1 MTLYQIVEKYK
12 QHKGG
17 FGPLFFSINKS
28 MKTILRSIAGI
39 LLIGSFILLLSFVLN
54 SLQKPNALEN
64 IEKRL
69 DEAEQQQQVLTEKE
83 KELVQDAQNK
93 EWEEVDK
100 ETDK

>member
-1 MTLYQIVEKYK
+1 
-12 QHKGG
+12 
-17 FGPLFFSINKS
+17 

-39 LLIGSFILLLSFVLN
+39 ILIGGFIVLLSMGLN
-54 SLQKPNALEN
+54 ALQKPNALDN

-69 DEAEQQQQVLTEKE
+69 DEAEQKQQVLTEKE

>member
-1 MTLYQIVEKYK
+1 
-12 QHKGG
+12 
-17 FGPLFFSINKS
+17 
-28 MKTILRSIAGI
+28 MKTILKSVAGI
-39 LLIGSFILLLSFVLN
+39 ILIGGFITLLSMGLN
-54 SLQKPNALEN
+54 SLQKPNALDS

-69 DEAEQQQQVLTEKE
+69 DEAEEKQQVLTEKE

>member
-1 MTLYQIVEKYK
+1 
-12 QHKGG
+12 
-17 FGPLFFSINKS
+17 

-69 DEAEQQQQVLTEKE
+69 DEAEQKQQVLTEKE

>member
-1 MTLYQIVEKYK
+1 MNKRI
-12 QHKGG
+12 KGG

-28 MKTILRSIAGI
+28 MKTIFRSIAGI
-39 LLIGSFILLLSFVLN
+39 ILIGGFIVLLSMGLN
-54 SLQKPNALEN
+54 ALQEPNALDN

-69 DEAEQQQQVLTEKE
+69 DEAEQKQQVLTEKE

>member
-1 MTLYQIVEKYK
+1 
-12 QHKGG
+12 
-17 FGPLFFSINKS
+17 

-39 LLIGSFILLLSFVLN
+39 ILIGGFITLLSMGLN
-54 SLQKPNALEN
+54 ALQKPNALEN
-64 IEKRL
+64 IDKRL
-69 DEAEQQQQVLTEKE
+69 DEAEKKQQVLTEKE

>member
-1 MTLYQIVEKYK
+1 
-12 QHKGG
+12 
-17 FGPLFFSINKS
+17 
-28 MKTILRSIAGI
+28 MKTIFRSIAGI
-39 LLIGSFILLLSFVLN
+39 ILIGGFIVLLSMSLN
-54 SLQKPNALEN
+54 ALQEPNALDN

-69 DEAEQQQQVLTEKE
+69 DEAEQKQQVLTEKE

>member
-1 MTLYQIVEKYK
+1 MKSPFKEIVGIILVIAFMTL
-12 QHKGG
+12 
-17 FGPLFFSINKS
+17 
-28 MKTILRSIAGI
+28 
-39 LLIGSFILLLSFVLN
+39 LSYGLN
-54 SLQKPNALEN
+54 YLQKPNALEN

-69 DEAEQQQQVLTEKE
+69 DEAEQQQKVLTEKE

>member
-1 MTLYQIVEKYK
+1 
-12 QHKGG
+12 
-17 FGPLFFSINKS
+17 

-39 LLIGSFILLLSFVLN
+39 ILIGGFITLLSMGLN
-54 SLQKPNALEN
+54 TLQKPNALEN
-64 IEKRL
+64 IDKRL
-69 DEAEQQQQVLTEKE
+69 DEAEKKQQVLTEKE

>member
-1 MTLYQIVEKYK
+1 
-12 QHKGG
+12 
-17 FGPLFFSINKS
+17 
-28 MKTILRSIAGI
+28 MKTILKSIAGI
-39 LLIGSFILLLSFVLN
+39 LLIGGFIILLSIGLN
-54 SLQKPNALEN
+54 SLQKPNALDN

-69 DEAEQQQQVLTEKE
+69 DEAEQKQQVLTEKE

>member
-1 MTLYQIVEKYK
+1 
-12 QHKGG
+12 
-17 FGPLFFSINKS
+17 

>member
-1 MTLYQIVEKYK
+1 
-12 QHKGG
+12 
-17 FGPLFFSINKS
+17 
-28 MKTILRSIAGI
+28 MKTIFRSIAGI
-39 LLIGSFILLLSFVLN
+39 ILIGGFIVLLSMGL
-54 SLQKPNALEN
+54 NALQESNALDN

-69 DEAEQQQQVLTEKE
+69 DEAEQKQQVLTEKE

>member
-1 MTLYQIVEKYK
+1 
-12 QHKGG
+12 
-17 FGPLFFSINKS
+17 

-39 LLIGSFILLLSFVLN
+39 ILIGGFIVLLSMSLN
-54 SLQKPNALEN
+54 ALQEPNALDN

-69 DEAEQQQQVLTEKE
+69 DEAEQKQQVLTEKE

>member
-1 MTLYQIVEKYK
+1 
-12 QHKGG
+12 
-17 FGPLFFSINKS
+17 
-28 MKTILRSIAGI
+28 MKTILKSIAGI
-39 LLIGSFILLLSFVLN
+39 ILIGGFITLLSIGLN
-54 SLQKPNALEN
+54 FLQKPNALDN

-69 DEAEQQQQVLTEKE
+69 DEAEEKQQVLTEKE

>member
-1 MTLYQIVEKYK
+1 
-12 QHKGG
+12 
-17 FGPLFFSINKS
+17 
-28 MKTILRSIAGI
+28 MKTILKSIAGI
-39 LLIGSFILLLSFVLN
+39 ILIGGFITLLSMGLN
-54 SLQKPNALEN
+54 SLQKTNALDN

-69 DEAEQQQQVLTEKE
+69 DEAEEKQQVLTEKE

>member
-1 MTLYQIVEKYK
+1 
-12 QHKGG
+12 
-17 FGPLFFSINKS
+17 

-39 LLIGSFILLLSFVLN
+39 ILIGGFITLLSMGLN
-54 SLQKPNALEN
+54 ALQKPSALDN

-69 DEAEQQQQVLTEKE
+69 DEAEQKQQVLTEKE

>member
-1 MTLYQIVEKYK
+1 
-12 QHKGG
+12 
-17 FGPLFFSINKS
+17 
-28 MKTILRSIAGI
+28 MKTILKSIAGI
-39 LLIGSFILLLSFVLN
+39 ILIGGFITLLSMGLN
-54 SLQKPNALEN
+54 SLQKPNALDS

-69 DEAEQQQQVLTEKE
+69 DEAEEKQQVLTEKE

>member
-1 MTLYQIVEKYK
+1 
-12 QHKGG
+12 
-17 FGPLFFSINKS
+17 
-28 MKTILRSIAGI
+28 MKTFLKSIAGI
-39 LLIGSFILLLSFVLN
+39 ILIGSFITLLAYGLN
-54 SLQKPNALEN
+54 YLQKPNALEN

-69 DEAEQQQQVLTEKE
+69 DEAEQKQQVLTEKE